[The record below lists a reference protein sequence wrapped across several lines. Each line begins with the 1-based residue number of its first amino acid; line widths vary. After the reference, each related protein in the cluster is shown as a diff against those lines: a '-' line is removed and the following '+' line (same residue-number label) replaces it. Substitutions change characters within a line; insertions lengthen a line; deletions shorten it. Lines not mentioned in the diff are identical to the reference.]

1 MEFINMINKIVK
13 NNKNIKIFL
22 DMDRTSTKIIRAYK
36 NRYYNG
42 ICYGKSK

>member
-22 DMDRTSTKIIRAYK
+22 DMDGTSNKRLL
-36 NRYYNG
+36 
-42 ICYGKSK
+42 